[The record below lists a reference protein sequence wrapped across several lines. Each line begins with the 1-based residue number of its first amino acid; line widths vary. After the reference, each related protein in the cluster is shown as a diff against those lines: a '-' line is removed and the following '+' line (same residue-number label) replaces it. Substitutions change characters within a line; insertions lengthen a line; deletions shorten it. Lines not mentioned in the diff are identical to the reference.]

1 METHCKIKEIFLAVL
16 IIFLLALLPY
26 IIDIIKNIINSIK
39 CKSKNLKKDIK
50 PKTQQETKILTQ
62 QEKKEITRVNLK
74 RIVIEFPE
82 LAKKNPYLISDFKLG
97 LFYFSFIFKKN
108 LTKDFFLDNDCNFI
122 NTYKYALFLFPYL
135 YNDNKVAKKAVY
147 YLFSNTWGTITGCK
161 YKDVFS
167 LIDRIRMLLDNDLE
181 CNEFDFETNKIIK

>member
-16 IIFLLALLPY
+16 VIFLLALLPY

-62 QEKKEITRVNLK
+62 QEKKEITRENLK
-74 RIVIEFPE
+74 IIVIELQE
-82 LAKKNPYLISDFKLG
+82 LAKKNPYFIGDFKLS
-97 LFYFSFIFKKN
+97 LVIFKKK
-108 LTKDFFLDNDCNFI
+108 LTKDFFLDNDYTLL

-135 YNDNKVAKKAVY
+135 FDDNKVSKKSGI
-147 YLFSNTWGTITGCK
+147 YLFSGQWIIGIGCK
-161 YKDVFS
+161 HNDVFS
-167 LIDRIRMLLDNDLE
+167 LIYRIRMLLDNDLE